1 MLTVDLIKRSPP
13 IGFATDFLSPSLPNG
28 ITNLIPL
35 SSHFYQLHLLL
46 RLLISQ
52 IQTSYP
58 FSREPLL
65 VQHSCTLLH
74 MLVAEILTECTRV
87 ADGLLQQTKKH
98 IWVFKLVGIFR
109 MCNNNSQ
116 GSEAIECQC
125 PKPAFPKTRRETKQY
140 FQSKI
145 NIDHSLHR
153 IATRAMHRP
162 FGWQVL
168 KSPPPGSWG
177 YLPLLIYFLQQPNH
191 SSHMVSKLCQ

>member
-1 MLTVDLIKRSPP
+1 
-13 IGFATDFLSPSLPNG
+13 
-28 ITNLIPL
+28 
-35 SSHFYQLHLLL
+35 
-46 RLLISQ
+46 
-52 IQTSYP
+52 
-58 FSREPLL
+58 
-65 VQHSCTLLH
+65 
-74 MLVAEILTECTRV
+74 MLVAEILTECSRV

-98 IWVFKLVGIFR
+98 IWEFTLVGIFR

-140 FQSKI
+140 FQSKL

-168 KSPPPGSWG
+168 KSP
-177 YLPLLIYFLQQPNH
+177 LPVVGATCLCYFLQQPNH
-191 SSHMVSKLCQ
+191 SSHMVSKLCQLLLLTRDD